1 MCEFACEIDMKHR
14 KKIFKIFALVSLFC
28 VFVFNLLIQLRVEPV
43 LYFGAE
49 ISNPFQAEGDF
60 YDPVKGHTG
69 IDLGMPE
76 GSALSLPVPI
86 RVVDV
91 REQYEMGTTLY
102 AKDAWGNILVFSHLS
117 EVLFEVGDLVKGGET
132 FALSGNTGKATTG
145 PHLHFE
151 ILAPEAQAGYEEM
164 TRTLGNYSGWN
175 VDPEGYLEVLL

>member
-1 MCEFACEIDMKHR
+1 M
-14 KKIFKIFALVSLFC
+14 FALVSLC
-28 VFVFNLLIQLRVEPV
+28 FVLMFSLFKLTNSLPT
-43 LYFGAE
+43 LYFGSR

-60 YDPVKGHTG
+60 YDPIKGHTG

-76 GSALSLPVPI
+76 GSPLSLPVPL
-86 RVVDV
+86 RLVDL
-91 REQYEMGTTLY
+91 REQYEMGTTVY

-117 EVLFEVGDLVKGGET
+117 EVFFEVGDLVKGGET
-132 FALSGNTGKATTG
+132 FALSGNTGAATTG

-175 VDPEGYLEVLL
+175 VDPVGYLETVL